1 MAAQTLS
8 ESVATAIE
16 YCREKIL
23 EQFAGS
29 EATCSFLKKFNDLFD
44 ILNSRSTRSFG
55 TKKALNVSNY
65 ERTKEFF
72 KKMVPYIKE
81 LKNEQWVQLV
91 KSNRKVGFLGFMV
104 CMSSTLG
111 MYEDQIL
118 GKENLRF
125 LPMHK
130 ISQDHLELF
139 FAKIRQISVE

>member
-1 MAAQTLS
+1 MAQ
-8 ESVATAIE
+8 
-16 YCREKIL
+16 
-23 EQFAGS
+23 
-29 EATCSFLKKFNDLFD
+29 
-44 ILNSRSTRSFG
+44 
-55 TKKALNVSNY
+55 KKALNVSNY